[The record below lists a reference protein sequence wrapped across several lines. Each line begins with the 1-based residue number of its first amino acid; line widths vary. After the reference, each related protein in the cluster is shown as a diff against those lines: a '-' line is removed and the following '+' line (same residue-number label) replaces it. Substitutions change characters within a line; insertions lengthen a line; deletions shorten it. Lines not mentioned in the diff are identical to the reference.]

1 MDCSICTT
9 MPFILRPPRNTICAG
24 CYEAARNVLSLMN
37 KLECDHSNNYKAID
51 QSNSNKAINGGS
63 SLVSTPTSCKPQ
75 PLANLPKWMNS
86 MKEAEDELNDKI
98 NFLSGFVG
106 LFRDQILTDIQ
117 LKPCNDGPP
126 IPAHRAILAA
136 RSEIF
141 KNMLDSDSC
150 KAAPA
155 NDSTITLP
163 ELNHEELISLLEFL
177 YSGSLSTEKLENHVY
192 SLTLAADKYEIPYL
206 EKFCERHMLASL
218 NSSNALEVLEIS
230 DVCSNKTLKEA
241 ALSFIVKSMEDV
253 AFSARFEVFAS
264 KNPHLCVQIT
274 RVFLMDSKNRRGGI

>member
-1 MDCSICTT
+1 

-37 KLECDHSNNYKAID
+37 KLEGGD
-51 QSNSNKAINGGS
+51 QSNNGYRAIDNNNKTSNGGS
-63 SLVSTPTSCKPQ
+63 SPHYCKPQ
-75 PLANLPKWMNS
+75 PLANLPKWMNNK
-86 MKEAEDELNDKI
+86 KEAEDELNEKI
-98 NFLSGFVG
+98 NFLSGFVN

-117 LKPCNDGPP
+117 LLPGSNGPP

-141 KNMLDSDSC
+141 KNMFDSDSC
-150 KAAPA
+150 KAPA
-155 NDSTITLP
+155 NDTITLL
-163 ELNHEELISLLEFL
+163 ELNHEELIALLEFL
-177 YSGSLSTEKLENHVY
+177 YSGNLATDILEKHVY
-192 SLTLAADKYEIPYL
+192 SLAMAAHKYEIPYL

-218 NSSNALEVLEIS
+218 SSSNALEILEIS
-230 DVCSNKTLKEA
+230 DICLNKILKDA

-253 AFSARFEVFAS
+253 AFSARYEVFAT

-274 RVFLMDSKNRRGGI
+274 RVFLMDCKSRRGGVI